1 MRNTMG
7 GEESCPPHPCAK
19 SPDCEYPETC
29 GLKNGWQCECWIRY
43 GEGCEAWARKR
54 RAMMTIFMTSKV
66 DQLNQLHRELT
77 AYRAQ
82 FPNTRVPHMQSY
94 EGILNAYREGDLTFA
109 EAVKEIDELKPK
121 VLESAKVPGSMNP
134 DGSMNFAFS
143 REQVEAAV
151 KKSVIFNPKYRYID
165 TIKSIRDISDLSLFE
180 AKVLIDV
187 AREIVRC
194 RAVGKTVTGGSV
206 EIVEQ
211 GPNSSLRLAVEVFKT
226 VANPSK

>member
-7 GEESCPPHPCAK
+7 GEEFCPPHPRAK
-19 SPDCEYPETC
+19 SPDCEYPENC
-29 GLKNGWQCECWIRY
+29 GMRNGWQCESWIRY
-43 GEGCEAWARKR
+43 GEGCEAKARKR
-54 RAMMTIFMTSKV
+54 REMSDMTSKV

-82 FPNTRVPHMQSY
+82 FPNTRIPHLQSY

-134 DGSMNFAFS
+134 DGSMSFVLS
-143 REQVEAAV
+143 REQVKAAV
-151 KKSVIFNPKYRYID
+151 KGSLTFNPEDRYIE
-165 TIKSIRDISDLSLFE
+165 TIKSIRDISDLSLSE
-180 AKVLIDV
+180 AKFLVDM
-187 AREIVRC
+187 AREIVRR
-194 RAVGKTVTGGSV
+194 RAQNPDSD
-206 EIVEQ
+206 
-211 GPNSSLRLAVEVFKT
+211 LRLAVEVFKT

>member
-1 MRNTMG
+1 MR
-7 GEESCPPHPCAK
+7 
-19 SPDCEYPETC
+19 
-29 GLKNGWQCECWIRY
+29 NGWQCESWIRY
-43 GEGCEAWARKR
+43 GEGCEAKARKR
-54 RAMMTIFMTSKV
+54 REMSDMTSKV

-134 DGSMNFAFS
+134 DGSMSFVLS
-143 REQVEAAV
+143 REQVKAAV
-151 KKSVIFNPKYRYID
+151 KGSLTFNPEDRYIE
-165 TIKSIRDISDLSLFE
+165 TIKSIRDISDLSLSE
-180 AKVLIDV
+180 AKFLVDM
-187 AREIVRC
+187 AREIVRR
-194 RAVGKTVTGGSV
+194 RAQNPDSD
-206 EIVEQ
+206 
-211 GPNSSLRLAVEVFKT
+211 LRLAVEVFKT

>member
-29 GLKNGWQCECWIRY
+29 GLKNGWQCESWIRY
-43 GEGCEAWARKR
+43 DEGCGAKARKR
-54 RAMMTIFMTSKV
+54 REMSDIMSKV

-143 REQVEAAV
+143 REQVKAAV
-151 KKSVIFNPKYRYID
+151 KGSLTFNPEDRYIE
-165 TIKSIRDISDLSLFE
+165 TIKSIRDISDLSLSE
-180 AKVLIDV
+180 AKFLVDM
-187 AREIVRC
+187 AREIVRR
-194 RAVGKTVTGGSV
+194 RAQNPDSD
-206 EIVEQ
+206 
-211 GPNSSLRLAVEVFKT
+211 LRLAVEVFKT